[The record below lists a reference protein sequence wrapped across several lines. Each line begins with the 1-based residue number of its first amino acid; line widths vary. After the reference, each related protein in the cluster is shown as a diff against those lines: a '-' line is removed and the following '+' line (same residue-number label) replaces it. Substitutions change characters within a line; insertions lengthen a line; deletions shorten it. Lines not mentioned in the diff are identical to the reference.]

1 MNLKGV
7 IQLNMTDMG
16 DARTIDIS
24 GTQAPKATS
33 LCIRTNSNAVSSPDS
48 YPNLIESIKANN
60 LYLPSLKSLSL
71 GFAYNIK
78 LQNLETKGLNTDN
91 VTNMEGT
98 FRDCYK
104 ITSEGLDIS
113 HWNTSK
119 VTIMTSMFENCNAI
133 EDYSTIIKN
142 FNTEKVQNMNRMF
155 YGNDS
160 LKHINLNHFKVPA
173 LKYMEYMFYQNDN
186 LETVE

>member
-7 IQLNMTDMG
+7 IQLDMSEMG

-24 GTQAPKATS
+24 GTQAPKATL
-33 LCIRTNSNAVSSPDS
+33 LCIRTSSSAMSYPDS

-60 LYLPSLKSLSL
+60 LYLPSLQSLNL
-71 GFAYNIK
+71 GFAYNVK

-91 VTNMEGT
+91 VTNMSGT

-119 VTIMTSMFENCNAI
+119 VTTMTSMFENCNAI

-155 YGNDS
+155 YSNDS
-160 LKHINLNHFKVPA
+160 LKHLNLNHFKVPA
-173 LKYMEYMFYQNDN
+173 LTNMESMFYQDNN
-186 LETVE
+186 LETIE

>member
-1 MNLKGV
+1 MNLKGIV
-7 IQLNMTDMG
+7 QLNMTEMG
-16 DARTIDIS
+16 DARTVDIS
-24 GTQAPKATS
+24 GTQAPKAAY
-33 LCIRTNSNAVSSPDS
+33 LGIRTNSNSSSS

-60 LYLPSLKSLSL
+60 LYLPLLTSLSY

-104 ITSEGLDIS
+104 ITPEGLDIS
-113 HWNTSK
+113 HWNTSN

-155 YGNDS
+155 YSNDS

-186 LETVE
+186 LETIE

>member
-33 LCIRTNSNAVSSPDS
+33 LCIRTNSNAVSSPNS

-71 GFAYNIK
+71 GFAYNTK

-104 ITSEGLDIS
+104 IISEGLDLS

-119 VTIMTSMFENCNAI
+119 VTIMASMFENCNAI

-155 YGNDS
+155 YSNDS

-173 LKYMEYMFYQNDN
+173 LKYMEYIFYQNNN
-186 LETVE
+186 LETIE